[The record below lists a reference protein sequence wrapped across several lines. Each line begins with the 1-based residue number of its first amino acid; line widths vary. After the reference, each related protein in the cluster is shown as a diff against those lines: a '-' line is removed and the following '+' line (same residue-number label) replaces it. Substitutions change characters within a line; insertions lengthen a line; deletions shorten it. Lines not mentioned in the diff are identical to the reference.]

1 MNGHLSPPHPVPLTL
16 EPCRP
21 VTEDVYFVEQN
32 DHPAMGACGRF
43 CARPDAVP
51 EARQGSLRAVTRRVE
66 GRRTGLPGEL
76 QEERGLPHLARPS
89 EELDPSRRSFGE
101 AARQEAAAV
110 LVVHERSIIE

>member
-1 MNGHLSPPHPVPLTL
+1 MNGHLPPARPVPLTL
-16 EPCRP
+16 EPRSP

-32 DHPAMGACGRF
+32 DHPAVGACGRLS
-43 CARPDAVP
+43 AGPDAFP

-89 EELDPSRRSFGE
+89 EELDPSRRSFRE
-101 AARQEAAAV
+101 AA
-110 LVVHERSIIE
+110 